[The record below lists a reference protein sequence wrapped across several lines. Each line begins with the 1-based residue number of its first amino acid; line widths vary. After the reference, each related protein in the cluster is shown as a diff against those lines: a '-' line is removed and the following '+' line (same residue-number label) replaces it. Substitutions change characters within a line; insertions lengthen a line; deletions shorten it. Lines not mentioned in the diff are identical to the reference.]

1 MWQELLEGKEQVSFQ
16 LYKGLNHL
24 FMPTSGKRDVTEYD
38 TEAHADEQVMDDV
51 ADWIGAL

>member
-1 MWQELLEGKEQVSFQ
+1 
-16 LYKGLNHL
+16 
-24 FMPTSGKRDVTEYD
+24 MPTSGKRDVTEYD